1 MSEMVPATDGP
12 ARSGRDR
19 ADATDTV
26 FRIMAMTDLADV
38 VRNEMRS
45 YQFPWT
51 AGIFADCI
59 VGADNECWVVERDS
73 TIIGHGVLSHGA
85 GEAHL
90 LNVCIVRDRQ
100 GRGCGRR
107 LVEHLLDR
115 ARERR
120 SAVVYLEVRPSN
132 RVALALY
139 ASVGFREVGRRR
151 DYYPAANGNE
161 EACVMAL
168 VLA

>member
-1 MSEMVPATDGP
+1 MSEAVPDPATP
-12 ARSGRDR
+12 CAEASPPS
-19 ADATDTV
+19 DAAAES
-26 FRIMAMTDLADV
+26 FRAMTMNDLTAV
-38 VRNEMRS
+38 LRNETRS

-59 VGADNECWVVERDS
+59 ASADNECWVVERDDGV
-73 TIIGHGVLSHGA
+73 IGHGVLSHGA

-90 LNVCIVRDRQ
+90 LNVCVVRDRQ
-100 GRGCGRR
+100 GQGCGRR
-107 LVEHLLDR
+107 LAEHLLAR
-115 ARERR
+115 ARARNA
-120 SAVVYLEVRPSN
+120 AVVYLEVRPSN

-139 ASVGFREVGRRR
+139 ASLGFREVGRRR

-168 VLA
+168 VFT